1 MMAMSLS
8 DAGYAMCSGCIVKLA
23 TFLDLSAESAVN
35 STVPANTLYWDPG
48 KSCGT
53 LQKSC
58 MFKTSFSAWMK
69 SLLSDKTRHYTF
81 NYYVEF

>member
-35 STVPANTLYWDPG
+35 STVPANTLYCDPG

-53 LQKSC
+53 L
-58 MFKTSFSAWMK
+58 
-69 SLLSDKTRHYTF
+69 
-81 NYYVEF
+81 